1 MGAPYSREPV
11 RSRDM
16 DVTEST
22 EVDLEEDSSDEALV
36 ALALSGSQQAAHT
49 LIERYQNWVYNLAL
63 RMLWNR
69 DDAADA
75 TQEIFLKMVTRLSTF
90 EHRSAFKTWL
100 YRLATNHLLMWK
112 RKSKAECAIT
122 GFDCYAACL
131 STMPDNDAS
140 SDSPEFAMLVEEARI
155 GCMLG
160 MLLCLTREQRLVY
173 LFGEIFELGD
183 RLGGEI
189 LGITPDNFRQRLR
202 RTRSQLH
209 AFLRGNCGLVDPAN
223 PCRCERKT
231 AGFIRAGIV
240 DPERM
245 QFVPSSV
252 AEAKRVAREESRSMT
267 AIVAKGIGHLYR
279 CHPTWPSPDMAAV
292 FRKLTQR

>member
-1 MGAPYSREPV
+1 MGVMKLMNSG
-11 RSRDM
+11 
-16 DVTEST
+16 
-22 EVDLEEDSSDEALV
+22 LEATTSDEALV
-36 ALALSGSQQAAHT
+36 AAATSGNRQAVHT
-49 LIERYQNWVYNLAL
+49 LIERYQDWVFNLAL

-112 RKSKAECAIT
+112 RKSKAESAIT

-131 STMPDNDAS
+131 STMPDSDAFAG
-140 SDSPEFAMLVEEARI
+140 SPESAMIVEEARI

-160 MLLCLTREQRLVY
+160 MLLCLTRQQRLVY
-173 LFGEIFELGD
+173 LLGEIFELGD

-245 QFVPSSV
+245 QFVPASM
-252 AEAKRVAREESRSMT
+252 AEARRVAREESRSIS

-279 CHPTWPSPDMAAV
+279 HHPTWPSPDMVAV
-292 FRKLTQR
+292 FRELVNA